1 MVMDKGGMNILQ
13 HSNQERGFTLM
24 ELLAVMVVI
33 AILAAITMVLYPG
46 YQQRTRDNER
56 KSDMS
61 QLAAGFSAYAL
72 QKNNFM
78 GTGSGCG
85 LYGNGN
91 GWVNAGPSDLGV
103 YPKSMATCLQ
113 EAGVLRDTN
122 FKDPLNCNYDSGGI
136 CGTYRGNPVQA
147 YMKATCTKNGSAITY
162 LFAHLEGQPRKD
174 AEVDALCD
182 PGSLSDFT
190 STSQKWGTDYGMNYY
205 VIVR

>member
-1 MVMDKGGMNILQ
+1 MVGMN
-13 HSNQERGFTLM
+13 RRKKGFTVV
-24 ELLAVMVVI
+24 ELLVAIAVI
-33 AILAAITMVLYPG
+33 GILASIVLVSWRG

-61 QLAAGFSAYAL
+61 QLAAGFAAYAL
-72 QKNNFM
+72 KTNNFM

-91 GWVNAGPSDLGV
+91 GWVNAGPTDLAV

-122 FKDPLNCNYDSGGI
+122 LKDPLNCVYDSGGV
-136 CGTYRGNPVQA
+136 CGTYRGTPVQA
-147 YMKATCTKNGSAITY
+147 YMKATCTKNSVAITY
-162 LFAHLEGQPRKD
+162 VLAHLEGEPRKD

-182 PGSLSDFT
+182 PDSLSDFT
-190 STSQKWGTDYGMNYY
+190 AISQKWGTDYGMNYY
-205 VIVR
+205 VVVR